1 MDGASQMRAIFQ
13 TSKERE
19 KEKSHTHT
27 HVYIFYMDYGS
38 NIHRQ
43 TAG

>member
-1 MDGASQMRAIFQ
+1 MRAIFQ